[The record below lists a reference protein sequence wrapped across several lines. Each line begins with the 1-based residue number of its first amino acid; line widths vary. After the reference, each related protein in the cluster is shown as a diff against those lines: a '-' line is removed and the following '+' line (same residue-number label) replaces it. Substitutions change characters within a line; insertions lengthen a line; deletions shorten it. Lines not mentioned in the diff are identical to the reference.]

1 MARTNDRGVNDLLIE
16 DARIIFR
23 NFSGKATKFKPEG
36 QRRFCVI
43 LEADEKTLA
52 GMADFG
58 WNIKYLKPREE
69 EDLPVPYLE
78 VDVRFENFPPKIIQ
92 ITSRGRTPLTV
103 DMVGSLDY
111 AEIARADVLITPYQ
125 WEVGPRTGIKAY
137 LKQANIILRE
147 NALDMKEYDLSE
159 FDGPTAI

>member
-1 MARTNDRGVNDLLIE
+1 M
-16 DARIIFR
+16 
-23 NFSGKATKFKPEG
+23 
-36 QRRFCVI
+36 
-43 LEADEKTLA
+43 
-52 GMADFG
+52 
-58 WNIKYLKPREE
+58 
-69 EDLPVPYLE
+69 
-78 VDVRFENFPPKIIQ
+78 DVRFENFPPKIIQ
-92 ITSRGRTPLTV
+92 ITSKGRTPLNV